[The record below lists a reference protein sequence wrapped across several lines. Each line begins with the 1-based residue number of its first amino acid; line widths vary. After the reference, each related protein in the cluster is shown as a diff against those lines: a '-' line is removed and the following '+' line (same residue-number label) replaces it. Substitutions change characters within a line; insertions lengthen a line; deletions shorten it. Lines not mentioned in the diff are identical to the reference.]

1 MQARPMRNALLVYPE
16 FPPSYWS
23 YDYALDF
30 IGKKATMPP
39 LGLLTVAGMFPAD
52 WSLRLVD
59 MNVEPLSDA
68 QLAWADVVF
77 TSTMIV
83 QQASFQEVVERCNRA
98 DVPVVAGGP
107 HATALQQ
114 EIAEGF
120 PEGQGVGH
128 FVLGEAEKVFPDL
141 LRDLRSGEARPL
153 YRSEKWPDIAEAPL
167 PRFDLVDLQ
176 VYGSMALQFSRGCP
190 FDCEFCDITTLY
202 GRVPRTKANEQVLAE
217 LDLLYRMGWRGSLF
231 FVDDN
236 FIGNRREAMRLL
248 PAMAG
253 WQRQHGH
260 PFTLYT
266 EASVNLAEMPELM
279 DAMRDAGFHMVFLG
293 IESPSDEALQ
303 RTGKAHNTRGQE
315 RTREYLLRAVRN
327 VQSRGMQVTGGF
339 IIGLDGDT
347 EFDSHLEFIRE
358 AGIPLAMTG
367 LLTALKGTKL
377 HQRLRREGRLLEQST
392 GCNTEISLNFEPELP
407 RERLIAEYR
416 RVISTLYDPTLGNY
430 FERCL
435 IMFEHLTPL
444 QHDSRS
450 VSLSDILA
458 LLRSLWRQLPSRQ
471 GPAYA
476 RFLARVVTRHR
487 QHFSEAIRL
496 AIKGYHF
503 EKVTRQQ
510 IAVDDQ
516 KAFLQAELE
525 TPHRRPLP

>member
-1 MQARPMRNALLVYPE
+1 MRNALLVYPE

-23 YDYALDF
+23 YDYALEF
-30 IGKKATMPP
+30 IGKKSTMPP
-39 LGLLTVAGMFPAD
+39 LGLLTVAGIFPAD

-59 MNVEPLSDA
+59 MNVEPLTDA
-68 QLAWADVVF
+68 QLSWADIVF

-83 QQASFQEVVERCNRA
+83 QQASFLEVVERCNRA

-107 HATALQQ
+107 HATSLRE
-114 EIAEGF
+114 EIAELF
-120 PEGQGVGH
+120 PQGQGVSH
-128 FVLGEAEKVFPDL
+128 FVLGEAEDVLADL
-141 LRDLRSGEARPL
+141 LRDLRDGDARQV
-153 YRSEKWPDIAEAPL
+153 YRSEKWPDIATAPL

-190 FDCEFCDITTLY
+190 YDCEFCDITTLY
-202 GRVPRTKANEQVLAE
+202 GRVPRTKSNEQVLAE

-236 FIGNRREAMRLL
+236 FIGNRRDAMRLL
-248 PAMAG
+248 PALAG
-253 WQRQHGH
+253 WQRRHGH

-293 IESPSDEALQ
+293 IESPSDQALE
-303 RTGKAHNTRGQE
+303 RTGKAHNTRRGE
-315 RTREYLLRAVRN
+315 LTREYLLRAVRSI
-327 VQSRGMQVTGGF
+327 QSRGMQVTGGF
-339 IIGLDGDT
+339 IIGLDGDRD
-347 EFDSHLEFIRE
+347 FDSHLDFIRE

-367 LLTALKGTKL
+367 LLQALKGTKL
-377 HQRLRREGRLLEQST
+377 HARLEREGRLLEQSS

-407 RERLIAEYR
+407 REQLIAEYR
-416 RVISTLYDPTLGNY
+416 RIISTLYDPTLRNY

-435 IMFEHLTPL
+435 TMFGYLAPL

-450 VSLSDILA
+450 VNRTDLLA
-458 LLRSLWRQLPSRQ
+458 FLRSLWRQLLSRQ

-487 QHFSEAIRL
+487 EHFSEAIRL

-503 EKVTRQQ
+503 EKITRQQ
-510 IAVDDQ
+510 IAADDLR
-516 KAFLQAELE
+516 ASLE
-525 TPHRRPLP
+525 TRRGAPRGQTLP